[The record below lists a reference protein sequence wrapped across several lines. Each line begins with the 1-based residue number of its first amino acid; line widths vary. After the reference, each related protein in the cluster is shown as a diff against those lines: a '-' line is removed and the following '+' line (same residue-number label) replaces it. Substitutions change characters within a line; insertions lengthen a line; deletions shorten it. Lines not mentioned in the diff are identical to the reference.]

1 MSGFLQLLLSL
12 SLGGSILAL
21 LVLGLRLLLGARL
34 PSSFYYYAWLL
45 VLLRLILPLPGMLGP
60 GPGSGASSAPEA
72 AVSAS
77 PSSQTEEPRTAR
89 SGELPIV
96 SGGAEDTVYQ
106 NYSAPEE
113 TELPYSA
120 VPSTSAAPQRRPM
133 LPSLAAL
140 GEELFELVLPIISSA
155 AFWFWL
161 WAAGAALSLFWYM
174 GVYLAFRLALGRS
187 ICPSPL
193 QERRQFREAGAPR
206 RLRLCRSRSLGSP
219 ILLGLLRP
227 VLVLPQRDYS
237 PQMLS
242 NIFRHELTH
251 FRRGDLIF
259 KWFAVLSSA
268 LHWFNPIVHIARRE
282 LDRACEMSC
291 DERLLRHMDSR
302 DKRSYGETLLSLAAS
317 GSLPRR
323 LVATSFATEK
333 RNLRERLEQIMRY
346 KPMSRAGL
354 ALLLAATVLLCGCA
368 GALGPGGEK
377 DAQATVPPAESAPP
391 RETAAPSPSP
401 VPTPEPRSVTVST
414 VDELLSAIAPN
425 TTVTLTEGVYDLSQA
440 SDYGVAHEGGYYS
453 WADCFD
459 GPELVISG
467 LSGLSLIAE
476 GDVTISAIPRYAD
489 VLSFSSCADICIS
502 GLTLGHTEAAGECAG
517 GVVDLAAVD
526 SIIIS
531 QSKLFGCGVVGV
543 RGVDSTGIQVVES
556 EIYDCS
562 NSATEL
568 RNCLD
573 AVFNNCRIYG
583 NISNYSLFSFSTSEN
598 CAVINCEISGNS
610 GRTLLDANYCPNTY
624 FAGNSVENNSL
635 TGGMFYMGG
644 SAVMVE
650 GCAFSGNSGPWY
662 TAPYLFS
669 QEESMQAVDA
679 QGQPLSESQLQS
691 MERFTVEGWQPTD
704 VESSKP
710 AAAEDGYVHVST
722 VDEFLAAIAPNTAIY
737 LEDGDYDLSSAA
749 SYGGYGSQYYLWKD
763 TGVDG
768 PQLVICNL
776 RGLSITGGG
785 ADKASIIAKPRYAE
799 VLAFD
804 NCQDIS
810 LSGFTAGHSQA
821 PGSCIG
827 GVLYFNNTGNISIE
841 SCSLYGCGVWGITA
855 IDCNGLQ
862 VKTTEIYEC
871 SSGDLNLTRCK
882 SVSIEDCDF
891 HDNGFSRVVDQ
902 CSNAFMDGELLLS
915 CSPPSARA
923 LKAESIAPGQLIDDE
938 LYIYYFG
945 AVSQLTLPDAVP
957 IRLSAQVLGDMGPD
971 TVEDPVWT
979 VSDESKLSLEP
990 GKHGVC
996 VVENLGNTGGSVTV
1010 TAEYEGKTAQVK
1022 INFVKQLPDVLSP
1035 YSLSPASSANAVVTP
1050 TPSPAPAL

>member
-1 MSGFLQLLLSL
+1 MGARQPNARPKPMKQLLPVHY
-12 SLGGSILAL
+12 IIEN
-21 LVLGLRLLLGARL
+21 
-34 PSSFYYYAWLL
+34 
-45 VLLRLILPLPGMLGP
+45 ILPGCNHIYRKISGHAENPPAVKQRYHRKFLLQHPVQLFGRDFSRFGLGI
-60 GPGSGASSAPEA
+60 GGFRFGIVGYSRTKGL
-72 AVSAS
+72 VGGN
-77 PSSQTEEPRTAR
+77 QT
-89 SGELPIV
+89 GDIHIV
-96 SGGAEDTVYQ
+96 W
-106 NYSAPEE
+106 N
-113 TELPYSA
+113 
-120 VPSTSAAPQRRPM
+120 
-133 LPSLAAL
+133 
-140 GEELFELVLPIISSA
+140 F
-155 AFWFWL
+155 
-161 WAAGAALSLFWYM
+161 
-174 GVYLAFRLALGRS
+174 YLAYV
-187 ICPSPL
+187 
-193 QERRQFREAGAPR
+193 Q
-206 RLRLCRSRSLGSP
+206 
-219 ILLGLLRP
+219 
-227 VLVLPQRDYS
+227 
-237 PQMLS
+237 
-242 NIFRHELTH
+242 
-251 FRRGDLIF
+251 
-259 KWFAVLSSA
+259 
-268 LHWFNPIVHIARRE
+268 
-282 LDRACEMSC
+282 
-291 DERLLRHMDSR
+291 
-302 DKRSYGETLLSLAAS
+302 
-317 GSLPRR
+317 
-323 LVATSFATEK
+323 
-333 RNLRERLEQIMRY
+333 
-346 KPMSRAGL
+346 
-354 ALLLAATVLLCGCA
+354 
-368 GALGPGGEK
+368 
-377 DAQATVPPAESAPP
+377 
-391 RETAAPSPSP
+391 
-401 VPTPEPRSVTVST
+401 
-414 VDELLSAIAPN
+414 
-425 TTVTLTEGVYDLSQA
+425 
-440 SDYGVAHEGGYYS
+440 
-453 WADCFD
+453 
-459 GPELVISG
+459 
-467 LSGLSLIAE
+467 
-476 GDVTISAIPRYAD
+476 
-489 VLSFSSCADICIS
+489 
-502 GLTLGHTEAAGECAG
+502 
-517 GVVDLAAVD
+517 
-526 SIIIS
+526 IIIP
-531 QSKLFGCGVVGV
+531 G
-543 RGVDSTGIQVVES
+543 
-556 EIYDCS
+556 
-562 NSATEL
+562 
-568 RNCLD
+568 
-573 AVFNNCRIYG
+573 
-583 NISNYSLFSFSTSEN
+583 
-598 CAVINCEISGNS
+598 GNS